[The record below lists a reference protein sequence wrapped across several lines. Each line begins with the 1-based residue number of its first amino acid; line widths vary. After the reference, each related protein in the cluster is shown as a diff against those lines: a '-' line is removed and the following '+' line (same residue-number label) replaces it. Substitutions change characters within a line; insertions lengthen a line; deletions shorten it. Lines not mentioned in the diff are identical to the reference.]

1 MDQASSKKL
10 KQFSKDEK
18 SYDQLKAMYEEL
30 EQKAERAEQSL
41 ELLEAAIRTDY
52 DSILITELNLEK
64 PGPRIV
70 YVNDGFIRM
79 TGYSREEVLG
89 KTPRILQ
96 GPKTDRATLDR
107 LKMSLK
113 EGKAFFGQAVNYRKD
128 GSEFIMQWD
137 IHPLTDEEGNITHW
151 VSYQHD
157 ITERKRAE
165 EQVVDSNIEFDDL
178 DEESKRTLVDMDEQG
193 NIVMANKSFREL
205 VGYDKEELK
214 KVKAWDLLPRKFHNS
229 LKGRFDDVMNEEDF
243 DGKTYRII
251 VLHKSGVPIQ
261 VEINTKLMRLKEQTL
276 IRGDIRNIT
285 LQKRIL
291 RTLSKR
297 NADFA
302 RVFRQISD
310 FHYKMV
316 LDEDK
321 KPRFSYLSENF
332 PEVTGFMTETFTK
345 KDAWKKLIHPD
356 DLDRFSKFIANA
368 FGGQSTTEEYRI
380 VNKDGEYL
388 QVLDYAKPVRNEQ
401 SGEIEAIRGSVELK
415 VQEQVQA

>member
-1 MDQASSKKL
+1 MESQIASKL
-10 KQFSKDEK
+10 KQFSKDEE
-18 SYDQLKAMYEEL
+18 SYKQLTKLYEEL
-30 EQKAERAEQSL
+30 EQKSRRAEKNL
-41 ELLEAAIRTDY
+41 HLLEAAIRNDY
-52 DSILITELNLEK
+52 DSILITDLNLEK

-70 YVNDGFIRM
+70 YVNDGFKRM
-79 TGYSREEVLG
+79 TGYSKEEVIG

-107 LKMSLK
+107 LKNSLK

-137 IHPLTDEEGNITHW
+137 IHPLFDEEGNITHW

-165 EQVVDSNIEFDDL
+165 ELVVDSNIEFDDL
-178 DEESKRTLVDMDEQG
+178 DEESKRTLVDIDEQG

-214 KVKAWDLLPRKFHNS
+214 QVKAWDLLPRKFHNS
-229 LKGRFDDVMNEEDF
+229 LKGRFDDVMQEEEF
-243 DGKTYRII
+243 DGKTYRVI
-251 VLHKSGVPIQ
+251 VLHKTGVPIQ
-261 VEINTKLMRLKEQTL
+261 VEINTKLMHLKEQTL

-310 FHYKMV
+310 FHYKMA
-316 LDEDK
+316 LDENNE
-321 KPRFSYLSENF
+321 PQFEYLSENF
-332 PEVTGFMTETFTK
+332 PEVTGFMTGSFTK
-345 KDAWKKLIHPD
+345 KGAWKKLIHPD
-356 DLDRFSKFIANA
+356 DLDRFSKFIAEA

-380 VNKDGEYL
+380 VNKDGEYM
-388 QVLDYAKPVRNEQ
+388 QVLDYAKPIVNDKT
-401 SGEIEAIRGSVELK
+401 GKIEGIRGSVELK
-415 VQEQVQA
+415 VQEEIQA